1 MGRTLKQGFEYFPF
15 DTNFFQD
22 IRIRKL
28 IRYQSGRAVTIY
40 ISLLCIIYNNGYYI
54 EWDDE
59 VPFVVAE
66 QSNFEES

>member
-40 ISLLCIIYNNGYYI
+40 ISLLCIIYNN
-54 EWDDE
+54 
-59 VPFVVAE
+59 
-66 QSNFEES
+66 